1 MRTPG
6 IALWALACLGL
17 SPALAAPLDDV
28 DRPATVFDPEAPMS
42 DIFAV
47 TATEF
52 DTSVVQSET
61 PVILDFW
68 AAWCG
73 PCKTLSPILDELATE
88 YDGRVRVGKVNVD
101 EEQALAMAFGVRSIP
116 MLAVVKEGEIV
127 HLEAGF
133 RSREAVEQLF
143 RQAAG

>member
-1 MRTPG
+1 
-6 IALWALACLGL
+6 
-17 SPALAAPLDDV
+17 
-28 DRPATVFDPEAPMS
+28 MS
-42 DIFAV
+42 NIFPV
-47 TATEF
+47 TADEF
-52 DTSVVQSET
+52 DATVVQSET

-73 PCKTLSPILDELATE
+73 PCKTLSPILDELAEE

-116 MLAVVKEGEIV
+116 MLAVVKEGEII

-133 RSREAVEQLF
+133 RSRDAVEQMF